1 MMCTQ
6 QSRYPF
12 AFSLLSCELWFCEL
26 VLAEKRSL
34 KKPFSCCRDSFGW
47 QSWIHL
53 QRARSDPTLSASCY
67 PSCSLLHSAFPSCL
81 LCVAR
86 SVPIVLFVYRFAR
99 RAILPSLGVKQE
111 QGHEQGHELCPS
123 GLLNACKKPSLK
135 HVRVCWCFHERTT
148 SFYSNTAWPLC
159 PLGSNLW
166 ASNARSFFLRHFLYA
181 ITALLA
187 ACTNCLYC

>member
-12 AFSLLSCELWFCEL
+12 AFSLLSCELWFREL

-34 KKPFSCCRDSFGW
+34 KKPLLAAEIPLDGNHGFICKELAP
-47 QSWIHL
+47 I
-53 QRARSDPTLSASCY
+53 QRSCY
-67 PSCSLLHSAFPSCL
+67 PSSSLLHSAFPSCL